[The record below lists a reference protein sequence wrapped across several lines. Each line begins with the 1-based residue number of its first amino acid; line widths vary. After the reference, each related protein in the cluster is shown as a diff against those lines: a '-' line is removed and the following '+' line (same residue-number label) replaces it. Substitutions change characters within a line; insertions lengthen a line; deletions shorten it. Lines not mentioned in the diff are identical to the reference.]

1 MKQQLAKG
9 VAWLSAAK
17 LIVNGLSTVS
27 TLILARYLTPDDFGL
42 VAFATTMLSVISA
55 VTELSLASALIHHR
69 DPTDIHYNTA
79 WTMNVLRSLAIGLIF
94 CLAAPWIS
102 EIHGDPRLQSVMM
115 VLGVTLA
122 MNGLTNPKMVVLTK
136 NLVFWQE
143 FVRNVAERL
152 AGVTVGVVIAIVYQS
167 YWALIASTVVSQLVS
182 IAVSYLVYPY
192 RPRISLRHAK
202 QLWSFSIW
210 LTLGQIIN
218 TLNWKFDHLLV
229 GFLLGNKA
237 LGYYT
242 VGDNLSTKPTR
253 EMISPLETTLFPG
266 FSKIGDDKQR
276 LKNAYRKAQ
285 TLVALIALPVGVG
298 IALLSSSIVLLFL
311 GQKWE
316 PVILVIQIMAGSV
329 AIQTLSSA
337 VQPLALSQG
346 QTKLLFKRDLISF
359 AIRIPLIVIGLWT
372 AGLLGVLIGRAVSTL
387 VSVHMNMTIVKM
399 IIGTSIREQWLA
411 NIRSLA
417 GVAGMVLLVGV
428 AHYQLGVGHSTLQMI
443 THLILFVFVGT
454 VAYASVVLGLWLFVG
469 KPHGPEHECINLL
482 QSLIGKVKAHLNK

>member
-1 MKQQLAKG
+1 MKQQLVKG

-17 LIVNGLSTVS
+17 LIVNGLSTIS

-42 VAFATTMLSVISA
+42 VAFATTMLMVISS

-69 DPTDIHYNTA
+69 NPTDIHYNTA
-79 WTMNVLRSLAIGLIF
+79 WTLNFLRSLTVGGLF
-94 CLAAPWIS
+94 CLAAPWVS
-102 EIHGDPRLQSVMM
+102 DLHGDPRLQQVMM
-115 VLGVTLA
+115 ILGASLA
-122 MNGLTNPKMVVLTK
+122 LNGFTNPKMVVLAK

-152 AGVTVGVVIAIVYQS
+152 VGVSVGIVIAVVYQS
-167 YWALIASTVVSQLVS
+167 YWALIASTVASQLVS
-182 IAVSYLVYPY
+182 ILVSYLVYPY
-192 RPRISLRHAK
+192 RPKVSFKHAK
-202 QLWSFSIW
+202 ELWSFSIW
-210 LTLGQIIN
+210 LTLGQIVN

-253 EMISPLETTLFPG
+253 EMIAPLETTLFPG
-266 FSKIGDDKQR
+266 FSRIGDDKQR

-285 TLVALIALPVGVG
+285 TLVAMIALPVGVG
-298 IALLSSSIVLLFL
+298 IALVSSSIILLFL
-311 GQKWE
+311 GEKWE
-316 PVILVIQIMAGSV
+316 PVILVMQIMAGSV

-359 AIRIPLIVIGLWT
+359 AIRVPLIVFGLWY

-387 VSVHMNMTIVKM
+387 ISVHMNMTIVKM
-399 IIGTSIREQWLA
+399 IIGTSIRDQWLA

-417 GVAGMVLLVGV
+417 GLLTMIGVVALAQHILGLGQGV
-428 AHYQLGVGHSTLQMI
+428 VEMT
-443 THLILFVFVGT
+443 THLVIFIL
-454 VAYASVVLGLWLFVG
+454 LGAITYGVTILSLWIVYG
-469 KPHGPEHECINLL
+469 KPEGPEKELIHGV
-482 QSLIGKVKAHLNK
+482 QSISAKLKQRLN

>member
-9 VAWLSAAK
+9 IAWLSAAK
-17 LIVNGLSTVS
+17 VIVNGLSAIS

-69 DPTDIHYNTA
+69 NPTDRHYNTA
-79 WTMNVLRSLAIGLIF
+79 WTLNFLRSLMVGGLF
-94 CLAAPWIS
+94 CLAAPWVS
-102 EIHGDPRLQSVMM
+102 DLHGDTRLQSVLLILGATL
-115 VLGVTLA
+115 VLS
-122 MNGLTNPKMVVLTK
+122 GLTNPKTVVLTK

-152 AGVTVGVVIAIVYQS
+152 AGVTIGIVIAVVYQS
-167 YWALIASTVVSQLVS
+167 YWALIASTVFSQLVS
-182 IAVSYLVYPY
+182 LVVSYLVYPY
-192 RPRISLRHAK
+192 RPRVSFWHAK

-210 LTLGQIIN
+210 LTLGQIVN

-229 GFLLGNKA
+229 GFLLGNKD

-276 LKNAYRKAQ
+276 LKHAYRKAQ

-311 GQKWE
+311 GEKWE

-329 AIQTLSSA
+329 AIQTLGSA

-359 AIRIPLIVIGLWT
+359 GIRIPLIVVGLWA
-372 AGLLGVLIGRAVSTL
+372 AGLLGVLIGRAISTL

-411 NIRSLA
+411 NIRSLT
-417 GVAGMVLLVGV
+417 GVVSMVVLVGGV
-428 AHYQLGVGHSTLQMI
+428 QYQLGVGHSVMQMI
-443 THLILFVFVGT
+443 THLILFVYVGA
-454 VAYASVVLGLWLFVG
+454 VAYASVVLGLWLLVG
-469 KPHGPEHECINLL
+469 KPHGPEQECINLL
-482 QSLIGKVKAHLNK
+482 QTLIGKVKARLNK

>member
-1 MKQQLAKG
+1 MKQQLVKG

-42 VAFATTMLSVISA
+42 VAFATTMLTVITS

-69 DPTDIHYNTA
+69 NPSEVHYNTA
-79 WTMNVLRSLAIGLIF
+79 WTLNFLRSLTVGGLF
-94 CLAAPWIS
+94 CLAATWVS
-102 EIHGDPRLQSVMM
+102 DLHGDPRLQLVMM
-115 VLGVTLA
+115 ILGASLA
-122 MNGLTNPKMVVLTK
+122 LNGFANPKMVVLTK

-152 AGVTVGVVIAIVYQS
+152 VGVTVGIVIAVVYQS
-167 YWALIASTVVSQLVS
+167 YWALIASTVASQLVS
-182 IAVSYLVYPY
+182 ILVSYLVYPY
-192 RPRISLRHAK
+192 RPKVSFKHATE
-202 QLWSFSIW
+202 LWSFSIW
-210 LTLGQIIN
+210 LTLGQIVN

-229 GFLLGNKA
+229 GFLLGNKL

-253 EMISPLETTLFPG
+253 EMIAPLETTLFPG
-266 FSKIGDDKQR
+266 FSRIGDDKQR

-285 TLVALIALPVGVG
+285 TLVALIALPLGVG
-298 IALLSSSIVLLFL
+298 IALVSSSIILLFL
-311 GQKWE
+311 GERWE
-316 PVILVIQIMAGSV
+316 PVILVMQIMAGSV

-359 AIRIPLIVIGLWT
+359 AIRVPLIAFGLWY

-387 VSVHMNMTIVKM
+387 ISVHMNMTIVRM
-399 IIGTSIREQWLA
+399 IIGTSIRDQWWA
-411 NIRSLA
+411 NIRSLGGLVSMIIVVIFA
-417 GVAGMVLLVGV
+417 QYLLGLGHGIMEMTTHLVIFI
-428 AHYQLGVGHSTLQMI
+428 ALGVI
-443 THLILFVFVGT
+443 
-454 VAYASVVLGLWLFVG
+454 AYGLTILGLWMAYG
-469 KPHGPEHECINLL
+469 KPEGPEGELINGI
-482 QSLIGKVKAHLNK
+482 QSVFSKLKIRFK